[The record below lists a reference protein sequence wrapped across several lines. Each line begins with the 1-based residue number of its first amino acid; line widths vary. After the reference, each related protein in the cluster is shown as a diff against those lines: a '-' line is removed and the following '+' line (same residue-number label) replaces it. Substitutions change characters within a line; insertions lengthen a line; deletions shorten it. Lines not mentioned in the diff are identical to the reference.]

1 MDQDLARLGAA
12 LKATRLN
19 RRPKFTQDEAA
30 LALDISRG
38 TVQNIERGT
47 GFTKVTP
54 TVRAYAHLLGWA
66 PGSVER
72 VLAGGEPV
80 LGATGG
86 AVEQPVAAE
95 PSRLPL
101 RIQDEIEGDRPL
113 VDTRV
118 IPLGDGT
125 NMVVIV
131 TGKENPTPE
140 ERKRNLEAWERAQEH
155 LDELN
160 YPGRTDQS
168 GSNDA

>member
-12 LKATRLN
+12 LKATRLS
-19 RRPKFTQDEAA
+19 RKPKLTQDSVAAA
-30 LALDISRG
+30 LGISRG

-47 GFTKVTP
+47 GFVKVTP
-54 TVRAYAHLLGWA
+54 TIRAFAQLVGWK
-66 PGSVER
+66 PGSIER

-80 LGATGG
+80 PGEHGDE
-86 AVEQPVAAE
+86 VEQPSPAE
-95 PSRLPL
+95 SSRLPL

-131 TGKENPTPE
+131 TGKENPTRE
-140 ERKRNLEAWERAQEH
+140 ERQRNLERWERAQEH
-155 LDELN
+155 LEELS
-160 YPGRTDQS
+160 YPSRTDQS
-168 GSNDA
+168 GSKPA